1 MASPARAQNPVSF
14 VRSKESVQAHLQQP
28 KDALNNESAFDQC
41 VSLLRFSKS
50 CTPSSSLG
58 KAKDFESKAAERAT
72 APLTELVE
80 AEDKLHALAGDGD
93 NVAYAGNVVKKFAEA
108 GERYAT
114 DDGNKLL
121 K

>member
-80 AEDKLHALAGDGD
+80 AEDKLHALAGYNANDASK
-93 NVAYAGNVVKKFAEA
+93 VAKKFIEA
-108 GERYAT
+108 SERYAT
-114 DDGNKLL
+114 GDGTSLL